1 MCADFDLTILHSSL
15 LPRGQALWML
25 LGVGGGG
32 MGCDDHVSG
41 QEKSMAEKKEGG
53 GMHGIVYMTMLYA
66 LPCSLG
72 CVCVCQDLV

>member
-1 MCADFDLTILHSSL
+1 
-15 LPRGQALWML
+15 
-25 LGVGGGG
+25 

-72 CVCVCQDLV
+72 GVCVSGSGVVGK